1 MRVVFKD
8 NIKSYLLIFVMSIFA
23 GLSVV
28 FFSDFSNNDLWAF
41 SYWSSNT
48 IGFWMFT
55 TSLIVLLSEK
65 RKTAIINA
73 TLYIFMMFL
82 ITGIYKSFRQ
92 YWNGYSPFNT
102 LIDLTLNSMLEWIL
116 YSILPAGIC
125 GVLGAVLWL
134 GRKDKFYSKVL
145 RALPAVFILIETVVL
160 FYDVF
165 TNHIRLFSALTDLV
179 WLLLYMVFLRKSLF
193 KNSVCENKIIL

>member
-1 MRVVFKD
+1 MKAVFKD
-8 NIKSYLLIFVMSIFA
+8 NIKSYLLIFIMGILA

-28 FFSDFSNNDLWAF
+28 FFSDFPNNDLWAF
-41 SYWSSNT
+41 SYWSSST

-65 RKTAIINA
+65 RKAAIINS

-92 YWNGYSPFNT
+92 YWDGYTPFDS
-102 LIDLTLNSMLEWIL
+102 LIELSLNSTLEWIL
-116 YSILPAGIC
+116 YSILPAGVC

-134 GRKDKFYSKVL
+134 DRKNKFYSKIL
-145 RALPAVFILIETVVL
+145 CTLPAVFILIETMIL

-165 TNHIRLFSALTDLV
+165 ANQIKLFSALTDLV
-179 WLLLYMVFLRKSLF
+179 WFLLYMIFLRKEVF
-193 KNSVCENKIIL
+193 TKNNVKGIMGE